1 MGILSLSGLLNR
13 FSSLLGPNL
22 KLEVPSNKSCRG
34 FSGGGS
40 FLKRS
45 SKSSP
50 LGVCDSVLGVPE
62 GLINFSVSGGFQGFF
77 SSFSLIAFIPGVV
90 SGILKVFQDD
100 VPLSDVPLLIGCS
113 GGSGVLCMD

>member
-1 MGILSLSGLLNR
+1 MSSADSQVGKVGNMGILSLSGFINGS
-13 FSSLLGPNL
+13 SSLLDPNL

-50 LGVCDSVLGVPE
+50 LGVCDSVLG
-62 GLINFSVSGGFQGFF
+62 
-77 SSFSLIAFIPGVV
+77 IPG
-90 SGILKVFQDD
+90 G
-100 VPLSDVPLLIGCS
+100 
-113 GGSGVLCMD
+113 